1 MYVRVLCTIAALH
14 LLAACGGDGVPLDGS
29 TRDAGEGDTGPG
41 AVTCERDR
49 DCDDMQFCNGR
60 EVCRPAD
67 MAADARGCVSQGNP
81 CLADQSCN
89 EVMGRCESDCD
100 SDPDADG
107 DGYAAANCGGVDCD
121 DSDGAIHPGRTEVCD
136 DLGVDEDCDP
146 STLSGPA
153 ETDVDSD
160 GYVSVSCCNRQPTG
174 AVRCG
179 LDCDDEQRAANPAQP
194 ETCDEIDNDCDD
206 AVDERV
212 RNTFYRDAD
221 GDLYG
226 DDGDTVE
233 ACMQPSGYTANGG
246 DCDDS
251 RSSAN
256 PGGMETCDGLDEDC
270 DTRVDEEVSPRP
282 DTAEHC
288 GGCGLV
294 CPAGYLCA
302 GTECVDEPVRLTAG
316 STSTCA
322 LTAAGDV
329 YCWGGNREGEVGTGS
344 SVAVVPIPTR
354 VTLPAPALDVAIIS
368 KSTDFSMDAY
378 EVVTCAALTDGSL
391 WCWGTGLGS
400 SPVASAFSALPSGTN
415 ALAGAVV
422 SEPTLYAL
430 TMAGSVSLHERTGSS
445 WVMTAIGPAAAVT
458 GLCGRRSGGTMACQG
473 PSGGVVTYPEVD
485 GGTLQSASESSCATR
500 ADGALFCW
508 GRNGRNQVGPGA
520 SVISTPTRISGL
532 PALPLTSVSTRSEY
546 LFFGIG
552 RPPGES
558 GHTCVTVNDGRA
570 YCWGANSRGE
580 LGVGGASAPSAT
592 PARVAT
598 TQRFTA
604 VEVGLFHTCALSDTS
619 EVWCW
624 GANDGRLGTADVSD
638 AHAPVR
644 LPGFPVRVPPTGP

>member
-41 AVTCERDR
+41 TVTCERDR

-179 LDCDDEQRAANPAQP
+179 LDCDNEQRAANPAQP

-256 PGGMETCDGLDEDC
+256 PGEAETCNAEDDDC
-270 DTRVDEEVSPRP
+270 DTAVDEDVSPAPSTP
-282 DTAEHC
+282 DHC

-294 CPAGYLCA
+294 CPPGYACEGA
-302 GTECVDEPVRLTAG
+302 TCVDVPVRIEAG
-316 STSTCA
+316 AASTCA
-322 LTAAGDV
+322 LTRAGNI
-329 YCWGGNREGEVGTGS
+329 YCWGGNAEGEIGS
-344 SVAVVPIPTR
+344 GSAAAVVPVPTR
-354 VTLPAPALDVAIIS
+354 VALPLPATDLGIVSVSSDLGMNRYQATACAL
-368 KSTDFSMDAY
+368 
-378 EVVTCAALTDGSL
+378 LTDGTAR
-391 WCWGTGLGS
+391 CWGTGVGPSPGASPFGAPPASSEQFQGRSARTTAGDVYYYDPMTTSWSLTTLGPATYLDGACARRRS
-400 SPVASAFSALPSGTN
+400 GTLACWNGVASAEVAE
-415 ALAGAVV
+415 AAG
-422 SEPTLYAL
+422 
-430 TMAGSVSLHERTGSS
+430 GSLHASS
-445 WVMTAIGPAAAVT
+445 TST
-458 GLCGRRSGGTMACQG
+458 
-473 PSGGVVTYPEVD
+473 
-485 GGTLQSASESSCATR
+485 CATR
-500 ADGALFCW
+500 ADGSVLCW
-508 GRNGRNQVGPGA
+508 GQNGSNQVGPGGNRVDTP
-520 SVISTPTRISGL
+520 SVIMGL
-532 PALPLTSVSTRSEY
+532 PALAVTDVTTRGEY
-546 LFFGIG
+546 IFYGAG
-552 RPPGES
+552 RPPEDV
-558 GHTCVTVNDGRA
+558 GHSCVTISDGRA
-570 YCWGANSRGE
+570 YCWGSNSRGE
-580 LGVGGASAPSAT
+580 LGTGSASAPLAT

-598 TQRFTA
+598 TEQFTEIEA
-604 VEVGLFHTCALSDTS
+604 GTRHTCAISTS
-619 EVWCW
+619 FEVWCW
-624 GANDGRLGTADVSD
+624 GANDGRLGTADASD
-638 AHAPVR
+638 SHSPAR
-644 LPGFPVRVPPTGP
+644 LPGFPVVVAPVSGP